1 MGGGGGGGGGGWYCP
16 KVTVTKGQLQGH
28 KVYETTKFM
37 FARASRF
44 VLGLG
49 VRVRTKGFGRG
60 FVSQGVWVFRD
71 SRFQLARSRLK
82 FAAVAR
88 ELIQYT
94 TSTPECLNLQCRWLQ
109 FWECYDFEA
118 PRPRRCTIQT
128 ERGPAL
134 KGLGFRC
141 VVR

>member
-1 MGGGGGGGGGGWYCP
+1 M
-16 KVTVTKGQLQGH
+16 TKSHLQGH
-28 KVYETTKFM
+28 KVYETTKFI

-49 VRVRTKGFGRG
+49 VRVCTKGFGRG
-60 FVSQGVWVFRD
+60 FVNQGVWVFRN

-88 ELIQYT
+88 EVIQCT
-94 TSTPECLNLQCRWLQ
+94 TPTPEYLNLQCRWLQ
-109 FWECYDFEA
+109 LWECYDYEA

-141 VVR
+141 RV